1 VSDRRVLFSRRF
13 TNEFKRLKK
22 RYRHIDEDIRPLLD
36 QLKDGKTP
44 GDQVPSVEYPAYKV
58 RIPNRDMKSGKSG
71 GYRAIYYLRMK
82 DTVYLVTIY
91 SKRERDN
98 ITADE
103 IRELIETVEAE
114 TRNE

>member
-1 VSDRRVLFSRRF
+1 MSDRRVLFSRRF

-22 RYRHIDEDIRPLLD
+22 RYRHIDEDIHPLLD

-44 GDQVPSVEYPAYKV
+44 GDQVPGVEYPAYKV
-58 RIPNRDMKSGKSG
+58 GIPNRDMKSGKSG
-71 GYRAIYYLRMK
+71 GYRAIDYLRMRNI
-82 DTVYLVTIY
+82 VYVVTIY

-103 IRELIETVEAE
+103 IHDLIETIEAE
-114 TRNE
+114 TRDE